1 MLRRNKIAVWL
12 GVTVVAALLASLA
25 AGGAGASPQSSL
37 ALPRTQTL
45 YVSGSA
51 WGPYSSFNPLR
62 AGYSTGVVGLLYETL
77 FRYDPLKDKFI
88 PWLATSG
95 AWSGNTYVV
104 TLRNGV
110 KWNDGKPLTGA
121 DVKFTFETGK
131 LDGSQYSTM
140 WTTGLQRIT
149 AVGNT
154 VRFSFRGVPNYQEW
168 DSNMYSIPIVPRHI
182 WSAYTAKDIVSGNT
196 DDTKKMVGTG
206 PFKYGAGKGGSQ
218 TLQWNRRDGWWA
230 TSALGKKMPMKYIV
244 DIHNTSNTASL
255 QNFLQSK
262 IDLSNNFFPGIN
274 KLVKG
279 NVKTYY
285 AKAPY
290 MLAANT
296 AWLVPNL
303 TKKPL
308 DDRAF
313 RRALASSINIGRI
326 VQDDYGNIVSKAS
339 PTGLL
344 PNWSKWID
352 QAQVDKLGFKYSVA
366 QAKALLAANG
376 YRDRDGDGFVENKDG
391 SKLDL
396 RLIVPNGWSD
406 WMTAIQMIADSAK
419 DAGIKITPAYPDFDS
434 LVDERNSGK
443 FDLVINNERQIG
455 NTPYTYYDYLFRLP
469 GPGPADGRQLLALLE
484 PEGVGADDGA
494 EQGQEHGRREG
505 AEDPYTAAEDPT
517 RESPCNSAVVQRH
530 VGAVQHV
537 GVDEL
542 PELRWSSEHALDVE
556 RLPQHDRHRRL
567 GQLAAAEASSS
578 PDARSRADP
587 GWCPD
592 TATRGLRPARDP
604 ARGRREDS

>member
-1 MLRRNKIAVWL
+1 MSRRNTIAVWL
-12 GVTVVAALLASLA
+12 GVTAVATLLASLA

-45 YVSGSA
+45 YVSGTA
-51 WGPYSSFNPLR
+51 WGPYSNFNPLR
-62 AGYSTGVVGLLYETL
+62 GGYSTGVVGLLYETL

-88 PWLATSG
+88 PWLATKRRLAGEHVRRHPPERRELERRQAADRSRRQ
-95 AWSGNTYVV
+95 VH
-104 TLRNGV
+104 LRDREARRDPSTRRCGRR
-110 KWNDGKPLTGA
+110 
-121 DVKFTFETGK
+121 
-131 LDGSQYSTM
+131 GSS
-140 WTTGLQRIT
+140 
-149 AVGNT
+149 VSSPSGNT
-154 VRFSFRGVPNYQEW
+154 VRFVFRGTPNYQEW

-182 WSAYTAKDIVSGNT
+182 WSGYTAKDIVSGNT

-206 PFKYGAGKGGSQ
+206 PFKYGAGKGSSQ

-230 TSALGKKMPMKYIV
+230 TKALGKTMKMKYIV

-279 NVKTYY
+279 NVQTYY
-285 AKAPY
+285 PKAPY

-296 AWLVPNL
+296 AWLVPNT

-308 DDRAF
+308 NDRAF
-313 RRALASSINIGRI
+313 RKALASSINIGRI
-326 VQDDYGNIVSKAS
+326 VQDDYGNIVSKAN

-344 PNWSKWID
+344 PNWNKWID
-352 QAQVDKLGFKYSVA
+352 QAQVEELGFSYSVA
-366 QAKALLAANG
+366 RSKALLAANG
-376 YRDRDGDGFVENKDG
+376 YRDRNGDGFVENKDG
-391 SKLDL
+391 STINL

-469 GPGPADGRQLLALLE
+469 IQSQQTVVNFSRYSNA
-484 PEGVGADDGA
+484 EGVGADDGA
-494 EQGQEHGRREG
+494 EQGEEHRRRQG
-505 AEDPYTAAEDPT
+505 AEDPHAAAEDHS
-517 RESPCNSAVVQRH
+517 RRSPCNSAVVQRH

-542 PELRWSSEHALDVE
+542 PQLE
-556 RLPQHDRHRRL
+556 RSGCSTRPRR
-567 GQLAAAEASSS
+567 G
-578 PDARSRADP
+578 
-587 GWCPD
+587 
-592 TATRGLRPARDP
+592 TAT
-604 ARGRREDS
+604 ST